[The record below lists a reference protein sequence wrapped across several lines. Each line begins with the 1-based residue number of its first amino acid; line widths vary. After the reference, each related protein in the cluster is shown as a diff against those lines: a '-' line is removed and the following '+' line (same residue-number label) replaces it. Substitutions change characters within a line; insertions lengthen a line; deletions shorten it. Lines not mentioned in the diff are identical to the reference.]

1 MDLRVKGQRM
11 SLALLL
17 VRALLYSQERFREHW
32 THCWSRVYTSAQ
44 PLLFVWLRKIRNVL
58 AFPGDVVRL
67 CCRSA
72 VWKGVCQACLLIGRQ
87 VLSTNPGVSSQR
99 RNETLVHGRRFLPS
113 DAQGP
118 PKLHMWDLAVLVL
131 IPRTGAFLLPWPVVY
146 VIPTVFWRAVLCLTA
161 LGLMGNSES
170 PV

>member
-1 MDLRVKGQRM
+1 MDLSVKGQRM

-17 VRALLYSQERFREHW
+17 VRALYSQERFRQRR
-32 THCWSRVYTSAQ
+32 THCWSRLYTSAQ
-44 PLLFVWLRKIRNVL
+44 PLLFVWLRKIGSVL

-72 VWKGVCQACLLIGRQ
+72 VWKGVCQACLLMGRE
-87 VLSTNPGVSSQR
+87 VLSTDPGVASQR
-99 RNETLVHGRRFLPS
+99 RNKTLVHGRRFLPS

-118 PKLHMWDLAVLVL
+118 PKLHMCDLAVLIL
-131 IPRTGAFLLPWPVVY
+131 IPRAGAFPLPWPVVY

-161 LGLMGNSES
+161 LGLMWNSES